1 MARWRRVLP
10 DSRAWPIES
19 EISVRIAAVLIVA
32 ALACQVLISAQT
44 TQTKRPPARRPTVP
58 PKIEEAMVN
67 CPTVLGEGANTGRM
81 FCDVLIEREPRA
93 GIIISF
99 PPHTGDVTLS
109 FTLHNRHTY
118 SEEEIRNKRAYH
130 RYTASIGVM
139 ALDNTLLSR
148 AVVQNEF
155 RTAGDLVDRVR
166 GGSGAG
172 GLKAVAPTG
181 AENIVL
187 TIPEMEQGVSLLGE
201 KLSVIRVDG
210 KDEFTTQG
218 RPIAVISNV
227 MIEYRPAPARSAPV
241 RRQ

>member
-1 MARWRRVLP
+1 LP
-10 DSRAWPIES
+10 TEVRIR
-19 EISVRIAAVLIVA
+19 VRIAALLIVA
-32 ALACQVLISAQT
+32 ALAGQVVLSAQT
-44 TQTKRPPARRPTVP
+44 KPRPPARRAATVP
-58 PKIEEAMVN
+58 LKTEEAMVN
-67 CPTVLGEGANTGRM
+67 CPTVLGEGAKTGRM
-81 FCDVLIEREPRA
+81 FCDVLIEREPIA
-93 GIIISF
+93 GVVISF

-118 SEEEIRNKRAYH
+118 SEDEVKNKRAYH

-148 AVVQNEF
+148 AIVQNEF
-155 RTAGDLVDRVR
+155 RTPADLVDRVL
-166 GGSGAG
+166 GGAGQG

-210 KDEFTTQG
+210 KDDFSTPG
-218 RPIAVISNV
+218 RPIAIVSNV
-227 MIEYRPAPARSAPV
+227 MIEYRPAPPRPPASTP
-241 RRQ
+241 RRPPPK